1 MFVFDSHCKSLQSQT
16 FRPVHPPSG
25 ALGSRSQTQKVI
37 AEMLTVKRVDYTQ
50 KMVWHFLDPWSMH
63 RWSVHKAWLVL
74 RCQLNIGIFEYLQHL
89 SYPFGIHQCQLIV
102 VLPCG
107 PIVLPKVLWVHHL
120 QVIFD
125 FNTLNMLIF
134 THAHKTTITHRF
146 HKWCFFLIFVA
157 RDNMWIERGFCE

>member
-74 RCQLNIGIFEYLQHL
+74 RCQLNIGIFGIFATLVISFRYTSMPADSRVTVRSHCFTESIVSTSSPSYLWFQYFKHVNFYTC
-89 SYPFGIHQCQLIV
+89 SQNYNYPSFS
-102 VLPCG
+102 
-107 PIVLPKVLWVHHL
+107 
-120 QVIFD
+120 QV
-125 FNTLNMLIF
+125 M
-134 THAHKTTITHRF
+134 
-146 HKWCFFLIFVA
+146 FFLDI
-157 RDNMWIERGFCE
+157 CC